1 MHRINKSYLGLGSN
15 MGDKK
20 LHLANAIKIIKETI
34 GDISRQS
41 SIIETKAWGN
51 TEQENF
57 YNQVVLVNTSL
68 SAIELLDG
76 IAKIEKELGRKKT
89 IHWGP
94 RVIDIDI
101 LFYND
106 EVIDT
111 KVLKVPHPY
120 IQEREFVLQ
129 SLVEIAPTFKHPILK
144 KTNMQLLE
152 ELTSKQ

>member
-1 MHRINKSYLGLGSN
+1 M
-15 MGDKK
+15 
-20 LHLANAIKIIKETI
+20 
-34 GDISRQS
+34 
-41 SIIETKAWGN
+41 
-51 TEQENF
+51 
-57 YNQVVLVNTSL
+57 
-68 SAIELLDG
+68 
-76 IAKIEKELGRKKT
+76 GRKKT

>member
-68 SAIELLDG
+68 TAIELLDG
-76 IAKIEKELGRKKT
+76 IAKIEKELGRKVSMEEVKHRLL
-89 IHWGP
+89 IHMEAVFG
-94 RVIDIDI
+94 
-101 LFYND
+101 
-106 EVIDT
+106 
-111 KVLKVPHPY
+111 
-120 IQEREFVLQ
+120 
-129 SLVEIAPTFKHPILK
+129 FKSI
-144 KTNMQLLE
+144 
-152 ELTSKQ
+152 